1 MTKMKRNNNPYQNV
15 DWNNRIEIVGCT
27 HMHCVHQEAFQKYIN
42 EGLQLASISN
52 YYPSTPAYPLKE
64 VRKNLHRAG
73 QSGYIKN
80 GKIIDEEIDFNAVIN
95 TWKDELPPEVQA
107 ELPLSDGDLL
117 FSNIPDDLLE
127 VPNAEHA
134 WFSDAS
140 IYLHITAPG
149 STATTS
155 HFDLKHK
162 FGLSEHGYNLGCP
175 VPWREGFSYILN
187 KLITPDGGGIII
199 NHPTWSHLPVKFIC
213 EMLDYD
219 ERVLGIE
226 VYSFGARTDFTDF
239 SDAIWDEVL
248 ATGRQCFG
256 FFVQDHPKMDRPWQ
270 GKIVLLPEERTAES
284 CLKAMRE
291 GRFYGLISD
300 NGLRFE
306 HISFDGKT
314 LSAKCNR
321 PVDFQILSAKG
332 VVGDLIR
339 GTEMSLTFTEEEK
352 AEHVFLRLT
361 AREGREVEKLFSQA
375 FML

>member
-226 VYSFGARTDFTDF
+226 VYNFGARTDFTDF

>member
-1 MTKMKRNNNPYQNV
+1 MKRNNNPYQNV